1 MKRKEKRNKGEKA
14 EGRNISTFFHDS
26 PLQRAAMERNRSVR
40 RRDVTCAQYDTR
52 RIRNACGSVLL
63 SKKSIDMNFGRVS
76 VVLLPRVI
84 QLKYIDIGGRLDTR
98 CSLSRV
104 RNACGPR

>member
-14 EGRNISTFFHDS
+14 KGRNISTFFHDS

-52 RIRNACGSVLL
+52 RIRNACGQRSLIE
-63 SKKSIDMNFGRVS
+63 KKHRYEFWSRISGAFA
-76 VVLLPRVI
+76 
-84 QLKYIDIGGRLDTR
+84 TR
-98 CSLSRV
+98 D
-104 RNACGPR
+104 PT